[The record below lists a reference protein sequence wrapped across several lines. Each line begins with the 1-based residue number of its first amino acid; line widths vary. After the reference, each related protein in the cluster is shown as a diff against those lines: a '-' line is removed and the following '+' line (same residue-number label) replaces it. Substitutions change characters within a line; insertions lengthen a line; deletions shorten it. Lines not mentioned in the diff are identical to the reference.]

1 MEYIN
6 KMLAKENPAPL
17 CDLTPHFL
25 HRVGDSLFSAFVV
38 KTADRKRLAE
48 ALKHSHPDVPHWATV
63 KAGAWPRAHVP
74 SAEGGPGGALDQD
87 GEPENAHAAAAL
99 LECLEETPDLAVVVW
114 RRAGHVA
121 LGNNGI
127 RRAYTR
133 AAHGAMR
140 AHLRREISGLRD
152 DVEAAGAEVARARQR
167 AETAEFDRAYASAKD
182 AAALHVIPAAPPP
195 PAAVGRRP
203 SDPRR
208 LPRELRT
215 RSDEGPRKA
224 PLFDEAARGA
234 WACVG

>member
-99 LECLEETPDLAVVVW
+99 LECLEETPDLAV
-114 RRAGHVA
+114 
-121 LGNNGI
+121 
-127 RRAYTR
+127 
-133 AAHGAMR
+133 
-140 AHLRREISGLRD
+140 
-152 DVEAAGAEVARARQR
+152 R

-182 AAALHVIPAAPPP
+182 AAALHVVPASPPP

>member
-133 AAHGAMR
+133 APTARCARTSAGDP
-140 AHLRREISGLRD
+140 GLRTTSRPR
-152 DVEAAGAEVARARQR
+152 ARRSPGRQR

-182 AAALHVIPAAPPP
+182 AAALTSSPRRRRR
-195 PAAVGRRP
+195 AVGRRP
-203 SDPRR
+203 P
-208 LPRELRT
+208 T
-215 RSDEGPRKA
+215 RGGCPGTRA
-224 PLFDEAARGA
+224 
-234 WACVG
+234 